1 MYCKF
6 EVSLILKLSFWVVS
20 KRDMLLN
27 EGFYFLTVCKQGM
40 LKTRRVSTW
49 NFTRNWLLFRGLC
62 QFILCDYRS
71 HVTVDEQTLIAQIG
85 GILGIT
91 HGWSGKTFF
100 VELFDTMLTVA
111 SFYIPLL

>member
-1 MYCKF
+1 M
-6 EVSLILKLSFWVVS
+6 
-20 KRDMLLN
+20 
-27 EGFYFLTVCKQGM
+27 TVCNQD
-40 LKTRRVSTW
+40 KTRRVSTW
-49 NFTRNWLLFRGLC
+49 NFTSNLILFRGLC

-100 VELFDTMLTVA
+100 VELFDTMLTVV

>member
-1 MYCKF
+1 MNFKKLIKCIQIAGYNGKRTVFMYCKF
-6 EVSLILKLSFWVVS
+6 EF
-20 KRDMLLN
+20 
-27 EGFYFLTVCKQGM
+27 
-40 LKTRRVSTW
+40 
-49 NFTRNWLLFRGLC
+49 
-62 QFILCDYRS
+62 LCDYRS

-100 VELFDTMLTVA
+100 VELFDTMLTVV

>member
-1 MYCKF
+1 MFLLGISQVTLYHL
-6 EVSLILKLSFWVVS
+6 ETYHKL
-20 KRDMLLN
+20 
-27 EGFYFLTVCKQGM
+27 Y
-40 LKTRRVSTW
+40 
-49 NFTRNWLLFRGLC
+49 

-100 VELFDTMLTVA
+100 VELFDTMLTVV

>member
-1 MYCKF
+1 MF
-6 EVSLILKLSFWVVS
+6 LLGILHGTAYYLEAYV
-20 KRDMLLN
+20 M
-27 EGFYFLTVCKQGM
+27 CH
-40 LKTRRVSTW
+40 
-49 NFTRNWLLFRGLC
+49 
-62 QFILCDYRS
+62 FILCDYRS
-71 HVTVDEQTLIAQIG
+71 LVTVDEQTLIAQIG